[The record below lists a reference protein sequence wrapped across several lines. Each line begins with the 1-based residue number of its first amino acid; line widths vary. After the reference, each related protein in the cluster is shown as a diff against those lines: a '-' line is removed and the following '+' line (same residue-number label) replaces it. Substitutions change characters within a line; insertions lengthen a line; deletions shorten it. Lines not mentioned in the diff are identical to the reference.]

1 MKHKNKVLLVPAV
14 MILFITACKKDT
26 YIEYNTNPA
35 TIYNI
40 KAEEQFTNGC
50 IAMFDADF
58 EYYYDYYRIMM
69 PWMQYFTPVNGN
81 SKTYMSDVGN
91 FNQRR
96 GYFYSRVGNVFKDV
110 LEIIK
115 LLPQQEQASRQHQV
129 AITNILMTYYAFYA
143 TDINGSLPYSEAFQ
157 ARYGGTV
164 TPKYDTQEALFNKFD
179 ADLKASIATLKGN
192 ADGQVSFGAADL
204 YYKGDATKW
213 VKAANALRL
222 RLAMRWAKRNA
233 AKQREIATEVLANPA
248 DLFASNDDN
257 LEFVTSSSHAGAG
270 SNWDPSGAL
279 FKGSKAVVDFMYETS
294 DPRIRIFFQKN
305 AYSATNVARA
315 IAQNVIPAS
324 TVVNAR
330 QYVGGFASP
339 DAASNPANARYYNNN
354 RNFLNANNRQ
364 QPLDTLSRIQYRLF
378 TPAIENPVLAAP
390 SAPGTGSL
398 TFPMLTYSELMFFRA
413 ELAVKGITTENA
425 GQLYEAAVKASMK
438 YYDVLGSRAQVFDY
452 SAITDAEINA
462 SYNHEKV
469 KFNAARAMDQIA
481 SQSYL
486 HFFKQANEGWSLYK
500 RTGMPNT
507 TTVLAFEQILAD
519 GVVQKM
525 PRRALINLP
534 LTTDRNFE
542 NAKAAIDEMAK
553 DPNFGAGPG
562 DIYGRV
568 WWDMP

>member
-1 MKHKNKVLLVPAV
+1 MKHKNKLFLVSAV
-14 MILFITACKKDT
+14 IAVCFTACKKDT

-50 IAMFDADF
+50 IAMFDADY
-58 EYYYDYYRIMM
+58 EYFYDYYRIMM

-81 SKTYMSDVGN
+81 SKTFMSDVGN

-143 TDINGSLPYSEAFQ
+143 TDINGSLPYTEAFQ

-179 ADLKASIATLKGN
+179 ADLKASIAALKSN

-324 TVVNAR
+324 TVVKAR

-378 TPAIENPVLAAP
+378 TPALENPVLTAP

-398 TFPMLTYSELMFFRA
+398 TFPMLTYSELLFFRA
-413 ELAVKGITTENA
+413 ELAVKGVTTENA
-425 GQLYEAAVKASMK
+425 SQLYEAAVKASMR
-438 YYDVLGSRAQVFDY
+438 YYDVMGSRAQVFEY
-452 SAITDAEINA
+452 TAITDAEVNA
-462 SYNHEKV
+462 AYNHDKV
-469 KFNAARAMDQIA
+469 KFNTAKAMDQIA

-519 GVVQKM
+519 GVAQKM
-525 PRRALINLP
+525 PRRALVNLP